1 MATLLI
7 TKETGGYFSF
17 VVDGNTAEK
26 VTNMR
31 NDVFAIGNILHFK
44 TATGANIIKTQNI
57 NVTDITLIASGSF
70 TFTTVPL
77 FLAKL
82 IDVGYY
88 DWLSGGGSGT
98 GVDRFDELLDTFD
111 YFGKAGQVVIVASNE
126 LGLTTV
132 ALNNVS
138 KFTELDDTPTSII
151 ANKML
156 VGNSAGTAIEW
167 KDVPSTPAE
176 YLNSVGTFHYSD
188 LATQTVPISVTATV
202 DTKLTNDGEGTY
214 TNVSNAPYGVSS
226 VWDSVNNQFDF
237 SSLSIGDLVHIRPD
251 LEIDLV
257 GTNTSYEIYMKFA
270 SGTATEWNL
279 SFSNAERK
287 STDIFHKNSYLG
299 FDISNDDTRTAPAE
313 IWIKTDA
320 NATVKVNGWY
330 IEVLRKNINIIDI
343 VPEKFPSNT
352 PNATVEV
359 GGVPV
364 DEPLANRTAID
375 VLTQVL
381 VKYLAPLFTSQSCNY
396 PSTVEVG
403 TTVSGSGLFT
413 WVISNET
420 NLVPNSVNIFDVN
433 SDDYLATGLA
443 NDGSETVTLNS
454 LILNSNNATQVW
466 KISAENTNSE
476 VLESSNI
483 TTTAKFKR
491 FFGATSATPTTGT
504 ARSLGSEFQSANAQ
518 TFTLNTGSTL
528 TKFAVCLPTGVT
540 ISSVIDLDALNL
552 NITTNY
558 ISLGTININDIGG
571 TSRVYN
577 LYEMN
582 IGAPYS
588 SNHRH
593 QITTI

>member
-126 LGLTTV
+126 LGLETV
-132 ALNNVS
+132 VLNNVS

-202 DTKLTNDGEGTY
+202 DAKLTNDGDGTY
-214 TNVSNAPYGVSS
+214 TNVSNAPYGVAS
-226 VWDSVNNQFDF
+226 VWDAVNNQFDF

-270 SGTATEWNL
+270 VGTASEWNL

-343 VPEKFPSNT
+343 VPETYTDNDLS
-352 PNATVEV
+352 TVSV
-359 GGVPV
+359 GGIPTNYS
-364 DEPLANRTAID
+364 LQGKG
-375 VLTQVL
+375 LTELFKKML
-381 VKYLAPLFTSQSCNY
+381 VVYLNPTFISASSNY
-396 PSTVEVG
+396 PSIVEVG
-403 TTVSGSGLFT
+403 TTISGNYAFN
-413 WVISNET
+413 WDISNPT
-420 NLVPNSVNIFDVN
+420 NVKPNSVSIFDN
-433 SDDYLATGLA
+433 WAYIDIASNLA
-443 NDGSETVTLNS
+443 NDGTQTVTLS
-454 LILNSNNATQVW
+454 GIPTLNSNNVSYSW
-466 KISAENTNSE
+466 KIKAQNTNNE
-476 VLESSNI
+476 FFESTNI
-483 TTTAKFKR
+483 VVVAKFKR

-504 ARSLGSEFQSANAQ
+504 ARSLGSELQTENAQ
-518 TFTLNTGSTL
+518 TFILNTGSTL
-528 TKFAVCLPTGVT
+528 TKFAVCLPSGVT
-540 ISSVIDLDALNL
+540 ISSAIDLDA
-552 NITTNY
+552 IFAPMNY
-558 ISLGTININDIGG
+558 VSLGTININDIGG

-577 LYEMN
+577 LYELN